1 MTRERRIYAERQK
14 PSLTPAQADVERLRF
29 GTWRAEMMSSSSICC
44 FEPLGF
50 IWRIFGGWGVW
61 ERHLLPTP
69 GPGHGYTA
77 PRPVSTTVPMKSSSS
92 LLGNLCIGH
101 VADFLAAFKGPQ
113 SLAQCHC
120 WLESLHRS
128 LVETVTIALRILPQP
143 NGGQLGNWTPNT
155 RPPGLEITSKYFP
168 PLSANL
174 NHDTGLFS
182 HGLLKRGCRTDPLLS
197 LRGATPYIALTLV
210 HTLSVTRRRE
220 HDSAASNMSPPLLE
234 AGGLRISR
242 PFWENGRKTWRQL

>member
-14 PSLTPAQADVERLRF
+14 PSLMPAQVDVERLRF

-77 PRPVSTTVPMKSSSS
+77 PRPVSTTVPMKSPSS

-128 LVETVTIALRILPQP
+128 HRRDRDNCSAYLATTKWRAFGHPI
-143 NGGQLGNWTPNT
+143 
-155 RPPGLEITSKYFP
+155 PGLEITSKYFP

-220 HDSAASNMSPPLLE
+220 HDSAASNMSPPLME

-242 PFWENGRKTWRQL
+242 SFWENGRKTWRQL

>member
-14 PSLTPAQADVERLRF
+14 PSLMPAQVDVERLRF
-29 GTWRAEMMSSSSICC
+29 GTWRAEMMSSPSICC

-77 PRPVSTTVPMKSSSS
+77 PRPVSTTVPMKSPSS

-113 SLAQCHC
+113 SLANAIVG
-120 WLESLHRS
+120 SRAS
-128 LVETVTIALRILPQP
+128 IAPIVETVTIALRILPQP
-143 NGGQLGNWTPNT
+143 NGGQLDTQYQTT
-155 RPPGLEITSKYFP
+155 R
-168 PLSANL
+168 A
-174 NHDTGLFS
+174 
-182 HGLLKRGCRTDPLLS
+182 
-197 LRGATPYIALTLV
+197 
-210 HTLSVTRRRE
+210 
-220 HDSAASNMSPPLLE
+220 
-234 AGGLRISR
+234 
-242 PFWENGRKTWRQL
+242 